1 MKKLGLFI
9 SGFIAGLIIVFVF
22 FYALGHGLE
31 YLDIQL
37 YESESDQQRNFNIYV
52 VTSLVVGL
60 LVGYLFN
67 RWFAS
72 QSSSKKSA

>member
-9 SGFIAGLIIVFVF
+9 SGFIAGGIIVFVF
-22 FYALGHGLE
+22 FYVLGHGLE

-37 YESESDQQRNFNIYV
+37 YESESEQQGNFNIYV

-60 LVGYLFN
+60 LVGTLLN
-67 RWFAS
+67 RWFSS
-72 QSSSKKSA
+72 QSNSM